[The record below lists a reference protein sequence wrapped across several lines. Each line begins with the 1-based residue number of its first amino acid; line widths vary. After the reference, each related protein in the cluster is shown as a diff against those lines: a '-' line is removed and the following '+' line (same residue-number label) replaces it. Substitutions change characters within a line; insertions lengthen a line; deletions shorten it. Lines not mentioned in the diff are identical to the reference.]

1 MALTD
6 GERRH
11 LEARLQEERAR
22 VLRILQRTDEGREG
36 TLAERAGEVSNI
48 PFHLADLGTET
59 YEQEMNGVFAQRA
72 SDELQQIDD
81 ALRRLYESP
90 ERFGLDEETGETIPF
105 ERLDLIPWAR
115 TCGPGGAGDPD
126 RVNLAPG
133 SS

>member
-6 GERRH
+6 AERRH

-22 VLRILQRTDEGREG
+22 VLKLLQRSDEERDG
-36 TLAERAGEVSNI
+36 TMTERAGEVSNI
-48 PFHLADLGTET
+48 PHHLADLGTET
-59 YEQEMNGVFAQRA
+59 YEQEMHGVFAQRA

-81 ALRRLYESP
+81 ALRRLYQSP
-90 ERFGLDEETGETIPF
+90 ERFGLDETTGEAIPF

-115 TCGPGGAGDPD
+115 TRGAGGAGDPD